1 MRIVSICP
9 SNTEQLAYLGLSSSL
24 VGVDNYSDWP
34 GSVQHLPR
42 LGPDLDINMD
52 AIEQLKP
59 DLVVASLSVPG
70 MEKNIE
76 ALEERRL
83 PYILLKPNRLEE
95 IAEDILRLGE
105 ATDTISRARE
115 VYQVYCQIIE
125 HYRQQSGEIQKRY
138 SLYWEWW
145 AKPVF
150 TPGGTNWLSE
160 ISKLAGGE
168 NIFANEPRASVQT
181 DWEEVKARNPDY
193 ICLVWVGVKQE
204 RVKTE
209 LVKNRPG
216 WSQLAAIQNNNL
228 LVLDESLFCRPSP
241 RLLTGLHK
249 VAHTLHPNHFPA
261 YVEGQDTLLTY
272 LENERL

>member
-1 MRIVSICP
+1 M
-9 SNTEQLAYLGLSSSL
+9 
-24 VGVDNYSDWP
+24 GVDNYSDWP

-76 ALEERRL
+76 ALEKRKI
-83 PYILLKPNRLEE
+83 PYIVLNPNSLEE
-95 IAEDILRLGE
+95 ITENILILGE
-105 ATDTISRARE
+105 VTHTLDRAKKVYHAYKQILEQFRCISSK
-115 VYQVYCQIIE
+115 IE
-125 HYRQQSGEIQKRY
+125 KRY

-193 ICLVWVGVKQE
+193 ICLVWVGVQRE
-204 RVKTE
+204 RVKPE

-228 LVLDESLFCRPSP
+228 LVLDEPLFCRPSP

-249 VAHTLHPNHFPA
+249 IAHTLHPNHFPA
-261 YVEGQDTLLTY
+261 YVEGQDTLLIY